1 LMATLEA
8 VKAGRELSSE
18 ELAVIDAVRSKLA
31 PKQEK
36 VIDPSVAAAL
46 LTLESAEGD
55 AL

>member
-1 LMATLEA
+1 
-8 VKAGRELSSE
+8 
-18 ELAVIDAVRSKLA
+18 LA